1 MSDKFFLPVSPAL
14 VRYVLTAALRDRLVT
29 GLLLLLVLG
38 AAMSVFLGSAAIT
51 EQSRFVAVYAA
62 GSMRVINALALVLF
76 VVFFIRRSFEARDIE
91 FMLSRPVG
99 RIRFLLSYVAAF
111 SFLGLCFGVATGGCL
126 YVLSP
131 GLDNEGAFLWTISL
145 VAENIIMVNTAL
157 FFSMILTSAATA
169 AFAVFGFYVL
179 ARMMSQ
185 ILGIIDSGK
194 SMLQT
199 EVLETIMQGIS
210 MVMPRL
216 DLMAQTS
223 WLLYGLEDGAGLS
236 FVLAQG
242 AAYTVLVVLA
252 TLVDLRFRQF

>member
-1 MSDKFFLPVSPAL
+1 MEGLLSLAL
-14 VRYVLTAALRDRLVT
+14 VRYVLIAALRDRLVL
-29 GLLLLLVLG
+29 GLIILMALG
-38 AAMSVFLGSAAIT
+38 VAMSVFLGSAAIT
-51 EQSRFVAVYAA
+51 EQGRFVAVYAA
-62 GSMRVINALALVLF
+62 GSLRMINVLGLVLF
-76 VVFFIRRSFEARDIE
+76 AVFFIRRSFDARDIE
-91 FMLSRPVG
+91 FMLSRPIG

-111 SFLGLCFGVATGGCL
+111 SLLAACFGAITGLCLF
-126 YVLSP
+126 VLSP
-131 GLDNEGAFLWTISL
+131 EQDRGGLILWTISL
-145 VAENIIMVNTAL
+145 VVENIIIINTAL

-194 SMLQT
+194 SEMNSS
-199 EVLETIMQGIS
+199 VLETIMQGIS

-223 WLLYGLEDGAGLS
+223 WLLYGVNDAAGLV

-242 AAYTVLVVLA
+242 TTYLAVIVLA
-252 TLVDLRFRQF
+252 ALVDLRFRQF

>member
-1 MSDKFFLPVSPAL
+1 MSPAL
-14 VRYVLTAALRDRLVT
+14 IRYVLTAALRDRLVV
-29 GLLLLLVLG
+29 GLIVLLGLG
-38 AAMSVFLGSAAIT
+38 VSMAVFMGSAAVT

-62 GSMRVINALALVLF
+62 GSMRIINALGLVLF
-76 VVFFIRRSFEARDIE
+76 VVFFIRRSFEARDVE

-99 RIRFLLSYVAAF
+99 RIRFLLSYAAAL
-111 SFLGLCFGVATGGCL
+111 SILALCFGAITGLCL
-126 YVLSP
+126 YALSP
-131 GLDNEGAFLWTISL
+131 GLNPAGMALWTLGL

-194 SMLQT
+194 SMLQA
-199 EVLETIMQGIS
+199 EILETVMQGIS

-223 WLLYGLEDGAGLS
+223 WLLYGVGDGAGLS

-242 AAYTVLVVLA
+242 AAYTALIVLA
-252 TLVDLRFRQF
+252 ALVDLRFRQF